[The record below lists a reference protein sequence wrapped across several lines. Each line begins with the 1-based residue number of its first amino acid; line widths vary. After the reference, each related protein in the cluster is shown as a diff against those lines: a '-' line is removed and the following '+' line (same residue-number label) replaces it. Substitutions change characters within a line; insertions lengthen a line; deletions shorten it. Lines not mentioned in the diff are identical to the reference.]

1 MGKKVKIGK
10 QRRDKYYKLAK
21 EAGYR
26 SRAAFKLV
34 QLNKRFEFLE
44 KSRATVDLCA
54 APGGWMQVASQFMP
68 VSSLIVGVDLAP
80 IKPIKNCIAL
90 QGDITTNE
98 TRAAI
103 KKELKT
109 WSADCVLH
117 DGAPNVGLNWVH
129 DAFQQNCLTLSALK
143 LATQILRKGGTFV
156 TKVFRSNDYSC
167 LIRVFEKL
175 FKRVHVW
182 KPAASRLESAEIFVV
197 CEVYQKPEKVGAE
210 YLDPKKVF
218 ANPDGSEGTKP
229 NPQNML
235 IGKQKKA
242 KAEGYDTNSL
252 AIHSTVNA
260 SDFIKSSGYLDILGE
275 ANVILLDDP
284 KWKNHEKTTEEVVEY
299 MKDVKVLGPRELR
312 VLLRWRKSMLET
324 LEAERKAVEGEA
336 QDVEI
341 EEDLTEE
348 QIEDRAM
355 AEIDELI
362 AKASED
368 EKAALKK
375 KKKKMLK
382 AKARVL
388 KRRELKMII
397 DGDEGPQAED
407 QEVFQLK
414 KIRKAKELAEITK
427 ETQAPDFENVEDS
440 DEEEG
445 LGDGEWETHEQEG
458 GGEDSD
464 EDENE
469 LIHTVN
475 SGLSKKEK
483 KNVRTESWF
492 EKEEI
497 AGLISDEDDDDEMNA
512 IEKHIGK
519 KKEKETKKYE
529 NTVSFDDGKKKK
541 KKGKGADDD
550 GFNTKDGEDVEMA
563 SDSESDAEMDDAAK
577 EKLSR
582 FDAQIDLDDDEEE
595 RYEDEGSRAT
605 KRKADKKII
614 GEDMK
619 PVEKKRRL
627 TPEQLA
633 IGEQMIYSSKSAREL
648 EENAWNRYANNDEDL
663 PDWFVE
669 DEKKHY
675 FKQTPVTKEQVAL
688 YRERMREFNARP
700 SKKVAEA
707 RARKQKKMQRK
718 LESAK
723 KKAEGILEN
732 DQMEHSEKVR
742 EMKKVYANATRK
754 EKKKVELVRMT
765 KGKKGKTARPGGQYK
780 LVDSRMKKDLRA
792 AKAKEKTKGRGKGR
806 GGGAKKAGGGG
817 GRGGGRGGRGGR
829 R

>member
-197 CEVYQKPEKVGAE
+197 CEVYLKPDKVGADF
-210 YLDPKKVF
+210 LNPKKVF

-229 NPQNML
+229 NPQNLL

-242 KAEGYDTNSL
+242 KAEGYDTDSL
-252 AIHSTVNA
+252 AVHSTIKA
-260 SDFIKSSGYLDILGE
+260 TDFIKSPGYLDILGV
-275 ANVILLDDP
+275 ANVILLDDE
-284 KWKNHEKTTEEVVEY
+284 KWKNHEKTTEEVEEY

-324 LEAERKAVEGEA
+324 IEAERKALEGEA
-336 QDVEI
+336 QDVVI
-341 EEDLTEE
+341 EETLTEE
-348 QIEDRAM
+348 QEEDKAM
-355 AEIDELI
+355 AEIDEMI

-414 KIRKAKELAEITK
+414 KIRRAKELAEITK
-427 ETQAPDFENVEDS
+427 ETAAPDFDTADGDS
-440 DEEEG
+440 DDEEDEG
-445 LGDGEWETHEQEG
+445 LGDGEWETIEQE
-458 GGEDSD
+458 GEDSD
-464 EDENE
+464 DDENE
-469 LIHTVN
+469 LIHTAN

-519 KKEKETKKYE
+519 KGKKYD
-529 NTVSFDDGKKKK
+529 NTVSFEDEKKKK
-541 KKGKGADDD
+541 KKGKGGDGEDEDD
-550 GFNTKDGEDVEMA
+550 GFNTVDGADELA
-563 SDSESDAEMDDAAK
+563 SDSESDAEMTDDVAK
-577 EKLSR
+577 EKMSR

-595 RYEDEGSRAT
+595 RYEDEGTRAT
-605 KRKADKKII
+605 KRKADSKII
-614 GEDMK
+614 GEDLK
-619 PVEKKRRL
+619 PVAKKRRL

-633 IGEQMIYSSKSAREL
+633 IGEQMIYSAKAAREL
-648 EENAWNRYANNDEDL
+648 EENAWNRYANNDEGL
-663 PDWFVE
+663 PDWFVD

-707 RARKQKKMQRK
+707 KARKQRKMQRK

-742 EMKKVYANATRK
+742 EMKKVYANAHRK

-765 KGKKGKTARPGGQYK
+765 KGKKGKTARPNGQYK
-780 LVDSRMKKDLRA
+780 LVDR
-792 AKAKEKTKGRGKGR
+792 
-806 GGGAKKAGGGG
+806 
-817 GRGGGRGGRGGR
+817 
-829 R
+829 

>member
-98 TRAAI
+98 TRSAI

-197 CEVYQKPEKVGAE
+197 CEVYQKPDKVGAE

-235 IGKQKKA
+235 IGKQKKV

-252 AIHSTVNA
+252 AIHATVNA
-260 SDFIKSSGYLDILGE
+260 TDFIKSPGYLDILGS
-275 ANVILLDDP
+275 ANVILLDDE
-284 KWKNHEKTTEEVVEY
+284 KWKTHEKTTEEVVEY

-324 LEAERKAVEGEA
+324 MEAERKALEGEA
-336 QDVEI
+336 QDVVI

-427 ETQAPDFENVEDS
+427 ETEAPDFDNVDDDS
-440 DEEEG
+440 DDEEG

-458 GGEDSD
+458 EDSD
-464 EDENE
+464 EDDNE

-519 KKEKETKKYE
+519 KEEKKKGKQYE
-529 NTVSFDDGKKKK
+529 NTVSFEDDKKKK
-541 KKGKGADDD
+541 KKGKGKDDDD
-550 GFNTKDGEDVEMA
+550 GFNTMEGEEKA
-563 SDSESDAEMDDAAK
+563 SDSESDAEMDDVAK
-577 EKLSR
+577 EKMSR
-582 FDAQIDLDDDEEE
+582 FDAQIDLNDNEEE
-595 RYEDEGSRAT
+595 RYEDEGSRAA
-605 KRKADKKII
+605 KRKADKQII
-614 GEDMK
+614 GEDLK
-619 PVEKKRRL
+619 PVAKKRKL

-633 IGEQMIYSSKSAREL
+633 IGEQMIYSSKAAREL

-663 PDWFVE
+663 PDWFAE

-707 RARKQKKMQRK
+707 KARKQKKMQRK

-732 DQMEHSEKVR
+732 DMMEHSEKVR
-742 EMKKVYANATRK
+742 EMKKVYANAHRK

-765 KGKKGKTARPGGQYK
+765 KGKKGKTARPNGPYK
-780 LVDSRMKKDLRA
+780 MVDNRMKKDLRA

-806 GGGAKKAGGGG
+806 GGGKKAG
-817 GRGGGRGGRGGR
+817 GRGGGRR
-829 R
+829 

>member
-197 CEVYQKPEKVGAE
+197 CEVYQKPDKVGPE

-229 NPQNML
+229 NPQNLL

-242 KAEGYDTNSL
+242 KAEGYDTDSL
-252 AIHSTVNA
+252 VVHATVKA
-260 SDFIKSSGYLDILGE
+260 TDFIKSSAYLDILGS
-275 ANVILLDDP
+275 ASVITLDDD
-284 KWKNHEKTTEEVVEY
+284 KWKNHEKTTDEVKEY
-299 MKDVKVLGPRELR
+299 MNDVKVLGPRELR

-324 LEAERKAVEGEA
+324 IEAERKAAEGEA
-336 QDVEI
+336 QEVEI
-341 EEDLTEE
+341 EEDLSEE
-348 QIEDRAM
+348 QLEDRAM

-414 KIRKAKELAEITK
+414 KIRKAKELAAITK
-427 ETQAPDFENVEDS
+427 DTEAPNFDMNEAAEDS
-440 DEEEG
+440 DEEG
-445 LGDGEWETHEQEG
+445 LGEGEWETMEQE

-469 LIHTVN
+469 LIHTAN

-483 KNVRTESWF
+483 KNARTESWF

-512 IEKHIGK
+512 IEKHMGK
-519 KKEKETKKYE
+519 DKKKKYE
-529 NTVSFDDGKKKK
+529 NTVSFEDDKKKK
-541 KKGKGADDD
+541 KKGKNDDDD
-550 GFNTKDGEDVEMA
+550 GFNTMDGEEQA
-563 SDSESDAEMDDAAK
+563 SDSESDAEMDDVAK
-577 EKLSR
+577 EKMSR

-614 GEDMK
+614 GEDLK
-619 PVEKKRRL
+619 PVAKKRRL

-633 IGEQMIYSSKSAREL
+633 LGEQMIYSSKSARDL
-648 EENAWNRYANNDEDL
+648 EDNAWNRYANNDEGL
-663 PDWFVE
+663 PDWFVD

-675 FKQTPVTKEQVAL
+675 FKTPPVTKEQVAL

-707 RARKQKKMQRK
+707 KARKQRKMQRK

-754 EKKKVELVRMT
+754 EKKKVEVIRMT
-765 KGKKGKTARPGGQYK
+765 KGKKGKTGRPAGQYK

-806 GGGAKKAGGGG
+806 GGPKKTG
-817 GRGGGRGGRGGR
+817 GRAGGGRGGRR
-829 R
+829 